1 MAGKKLN
8 PEEAIN
14 ELKEKFPQY
23 DFSKSIYTTAKS
35 KIIVT
40 CKEHGDFEVIYNN
53 MKSKNRGCPKCNGGI
68 KYSNDDALN
77 KLKKHFPNYDYS
89 KFEYKGYNENCTL
102 ICENGHKVTKKYR
115 SFSEGYGC
123 ELCKDTVTYKEKK
136 EKKEYL
142 SIDDNIEIIENEFK
156 NIKVLEIPDN
166 KHHKIKV
173 ECSEHGEF
181 ETSIKHMN
189 ISENPCPY
197 CSGKRNF
204 NPIETL
210 KNANP
215 EYDFSKFLYTTSRT
229 KSIVICKE
237 HGEFKENFLNTI
249 KRNNKVYC
257 PICYPISRPESL
269 IREYIQKNYNFNIEK
284 NRNLI
289 KSKYNENW
297 FLEIDMYIPELKIG
311 FEFNGK
317 YWHSD
322 DFLDKRWS
330 DLHKEA
336 YKNAEGYHKYKYEE
350 AKRNGIDLY
359 FIEEEEFNQD
369 KEKIFNKI
377 NDIITKKLQIK

>member
-1 MAGKKLN
+1 M
-8 PEEAIN
+8 
-14 ELKEKFPQY
+14 
-23 DFSKSIYTTAKS
+23 
-35 KIIVT
+35 
-40 CKEHGDFEVIYNN
+40 
-53 MKSKNRGCPKCNGGI
+53 
-68 KYSNDDALN
+68 
-77 KLKKHFPNYDYS
+77 
-89 KFEYKGYNENCTL
+89 
-102 ICENGHKVTKKYR
+102 
-115 SFSEGYGC
+115 
-123 ELCKDTVTYKEKK
+123 TYKEKK

-215 EYDFSKFLYTTSRT
+215 EYDFSKFEYINSKT

-237 HGEFKENFLNTI
+237 HGEFKDSFFNTI

-289 KSKYNENW
+289 KSKYNKNW
-297 FLEIDMYIPELKIG
+297 FLEIDMYIPDLKIG

-322 DFLDKRWS
+322 DFLYKRWS

-336 YKNAEGYHKYKYEE
+336 YGNAEGYHKYKYEE

-369 KEKIFNKI
+369 KEKIYNKI
-377 NDIITKKLQIK
+377 DDIITKKLQTK